1 SLSCHLYLH
10 SFPTRRSSDLGPAK
24 AALNG
29 PLELKGREDVTASLD
44 KQAISSFVGVKKE
57 GENLALD
64 INTERAQELFD
75 ATLADTETEMQNAQ
89 ISFAGGSLQVTPHAD
104 GEVIDWETTLRDFNK
119 RVLGDEPREWD
130 AVYKDEPA

>member
-1 SLSCHLYLH
+1 EMQPVIEQDKDDQSAS
-10 SFPTRRSSDLGPAK
+10 GPAK

-29 PLELKGREDVTASLD
+29 PLELKGRADVTASLD

-64 INTERAQELFD
+64 INTEHAQELFD

-89 ISFAGGSLQVTPHAD
+89 ISFAGGSLQVTPHAED
-104 GEVIDWETTLRDFNK
+104 RQ
-119 RVLGDEPREWD
+119 R
-130 AVYKDEPA
+130 